1 MTIFKQ
7 GEILLVPFPFTD
19 LSSTKY
25 RPALVISADWFNA
38 SHSDAIC
45 VAITSNEPHMVSRDE
60 LQVPGPDLPKA
71 GLPKPSKIK
80 AGKIF
85 TIHES
90 LVVRK
95 MGCLTNKTLEAVV
108 RKFIDL
114 SQP

>member
-1 MTIFKQ
+1 MTIYKQ

-19 LSSTKY
+19 LSSTKQ

-38 SHSDAIC
+38 SHQDAIC
-45 VAITSNEPHMVSRDE
+45 VAITSHDPHLVSRDE
-60 LQVPGPDLPKA
+60 LSLPSTDLPVA
-71 GLPKPSKIK
+71 GLPRPSKIK
-80 AGKIF
+80 AGKVF

-95 MGCLTNKTLEAVV
+95 MGALPGSTLALVI
-108 RKFIDL
+108 RKFIEL